1 MIAKLRTRHRRLWWA
16 LALLVPTT
24 LAFALWTRRP
34 PVMMDKLP
42 PGLAD
47 SVVEEAKP

>member
-16 LALLVPTT
+16 LALLVPAT
-24 LAFALWTRRP
+24 LALALWTRRP

-47 SVVEEAKP
+47 SVAKEAKP